1 MAFVVSELSLS
12 QQSLCCWWALGE
24 EAALGSRAGG
34 GAACVRLQPS
44 ARCGHAACSR
54 CAPGRRQARR
64 RMPRGETALRLCCAA
79 LSKLVTSVLLLTAQI
94 IIN

>member
-24 EAALGSRAGG
+24 EATLGGRAGD

-44 ARCGHAACSR
+44 ACCGYAACFR
-54 CAPGRRQARR
+54 CAPGRRRAWW

-79 LSKLVTSVLLLTAQI
+79 VSELVTSLLLLTAQI